1 MMVSCET
8 TCSVDDNV
16 KVDDDEL
23 STSLTSLQDLDI
35 TTKSKLYYDDDTVP
49 LVDEPTASTALCT
62 CSDESS
68 VGNASSLRLK
78 MTNASTLKP
87 KHRSLTTEDRK

>member
-1 MMVSCET
+1 MVSCET

-49 LVDEPTASTALCT
+49 LVDELTASTALCT

-68 VGNASSLRLK
+68 VGNAS